1 MHFSLRGTATLADM
15 SSSLA
20 LARMAL
26 GACLAVGVL
35 ASVPAGAFAQGAGD
49 EQYADPIVRDGGGQ
63 EPAPEPDTR
72 TDEAP
77 AAPIAPSSAAPA
89 TGSSQSAAPQGTA
102 TATLPRTGV
111 DAGLLAAL
119 GAVLLASGS
128 LLRSRSAQSVS
139 A

>member
-1 MHFSLRGTATLADM
+1 MHFPIRGTATLADM

-20 LARMAL
+20 GVRSAL
-26 GACLAVGVL
+26 GACLAVAVL
-35 ASVPAGAFAQGAGD
+35 ASVPTAALAQGAGD

-63 EPAPEPDTR
+63 QPAPAPEPDTG
-72 TDEAP
+72 DAP
-77 AAPIAPSSAAPA
+77 AAPVAPSSDAAPA
-89 TGSSQSAAPQGTA
+89 AGSSQSAT

-119 GAVLLASGS
+119 GVVLLASGS
-128 LLRSRSAQSVS
+128 LLRARSAQSVS